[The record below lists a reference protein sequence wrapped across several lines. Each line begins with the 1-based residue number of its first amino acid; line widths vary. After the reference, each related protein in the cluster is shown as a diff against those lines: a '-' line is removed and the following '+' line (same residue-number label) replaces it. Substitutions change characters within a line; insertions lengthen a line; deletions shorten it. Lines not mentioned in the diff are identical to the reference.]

1 MGKTALYLGCFCLY
15 SVVLLIIGKSSLHGV
30 NTPEDYFICRRTV
43 SLPFCAA
50 TFTGTWVSAITIL
63 SFTGSVYEQG
73 ISALLTSV
81 IPWFLGGF
89 LLGFLVHLV
98 YNSGAITAPEIFG
111 RLFHSRY
118 LQAAYGAVFI
128 GIYVF
133 YLVTQ
138 YKGFGMIAS
147 ELFEIPYPVAVLLVG
162 LFILYTTLG
171 GYRSVLRTDMMNLGL
186 LMISLI
192 GICAYFT
199 GRAGGFGELYRKA
212 AAIQGIAHP
221 GALATGR
228 GQMLRLFS
236 GRSTPAVILTMF
248 WGWGL
253 GVAANPQY
261 LVRLMSARDER
272 TARKT
277 LGVSLG
283 LLAVV
288 YFCLVHI
295 GLAMRVLV
303 PSLPVDVTTD
313 GIFIRLINHELYS
326 RWSALFFFAV
336 IGACVSTAN
345 SQLLIIASSFS
356 WDIFGALAKKPIPG
370 KRIVELARCSVIAG
384 GLAAMLL
391 TLNPPAS
398 ILAYG
403 GGVWG
408 MISILA
414 VPPLYLRAALGKG
427 NARGAA
433 WCLIAGLLS
442 AAVFYP
448 LYARGMIHVH
458 PAFPGFLVSTAA
470 LLAGSRER
478 RCVE

>member
-15 SVVLLIIGKSSLHGV
+15 SVILLVIGKSSLHGS
-30 NTPEDYFICRRTV
+30 NTPGDYFICEKKV

-63 SFTGSVYEQG
+63 SFTGSIYEQG
-73 ISALLTSV
+73 LSALAASV

-89 LLGFLVHLV
+89 LMGFLIHLV
-98 YNSGAITAPEIFG
+98 YNSGAITVPEMFG
-111 RLFHSRY
+111 RLFHSRR

-147 ELFEIPYPVAVLLVG
+147 ELFEIPYQVAVLLVC

-171 GYRSVLRTDMMNLGL
+171 GYRSVLRTDMMNLIL
-186 LMISLI
+186 LIVSLI
-192 GICAYFT
+192 GICAYLT
-199 GRAGGFGELYRKA
+199 GRAGGFGELYRQA
-212 AAIQGIAHP
+212 ASIQGAAHP
-221 GALATGR
+221 GAVPTES
-228 GQMLRLFS
+228 GQMLSLF
-236 GRSTPAVILTMF
+236 GNRSTPLVTLSMF

-261 LVRLMSARDER
+261 LVRLMSAKDEK
-272 TARKT
+272 TARRT
-277 LGVSLG
+277 LVVSVG
-283 LLAVV
+283 LLVVV
-288 YFCLVHI
+288 YFCLIHI

-303 PSLPVDVTTD
+303 PSLAADVTTD

-336 IGACVSTAN
+336 IGACISTAN

-356 WDIFGALAKKPIPG
+356 WDILGVFVKKPLSG
-370 KRIVELARCSVIAG
+370 RKIVAWARFGVLAG

-403 GGVWG
+403 GAVWG
-408 MISILA
+408 IISILA
-414 VPPLYLRAALGKG
+414 VPPLYLRAAFGKG
-427 NARGAA
+427 NARGVT
-433 WCLIAGLLS
+433 WCLAVGLLS

-448 LYARGMIHVH
+448 LYFRGAIQVH

-470 LLAGSRER
+470 LLLGSCER
-478 RCVE
+478 RRAK